1 MTSLHY
7 SEVRRFVSFNKNHN
21 FVSVWHNISDI
32 MRNYNADIYGYSTGT
47 GTKNSRNS
55 KLNVAVPGAVT
66 E

>member
-1 MTSLHY
+1 MWSLL
-7 SEVRRFVSFNKNHN
+7 SEVRHFVLYFNLN
-21 FVSVWHNISDI
+21 FVSVWHISDI

-47 GTKNSRNS
+47 GTKHSRNA